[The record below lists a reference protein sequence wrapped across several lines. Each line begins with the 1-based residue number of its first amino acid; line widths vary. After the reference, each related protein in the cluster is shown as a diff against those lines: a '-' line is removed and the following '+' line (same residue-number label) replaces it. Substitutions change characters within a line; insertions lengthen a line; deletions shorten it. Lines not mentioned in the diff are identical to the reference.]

1 MPMLEPWRGERPFSE
16 LNTHANVVALLGTKV
31 PRKRERVV
39 KCKKKGK
46 ILNVIV
52 P

>member
-1 MPMLEPWRGERPFSE
+1 LEGRDALFSTE
-16 LNTHANVVALLGTKV
+16 HTCQSNVVALLGTKV